1 MPPHSTHPVPGRS
14 TAMRVDAVDRRL
26 SLMTV
31 PGTILLVLSSADV
44 PSESGTGTP
53 SWNALAAAFCVV
65 LIGAGLLPLL
75 GLSRF
80 AQGRLPVASMT
91 RGTWALLPFLGI
103 ALNAGWFWQPNSEQA
118 LVPWTWIL
126 GPSVIGLATLALPPS
141 LAYLVAL
148 CWALSVPAGAV
159 LADVPVSQ
167 EVLALTAVHAADVV
181 FVGLY
186 LIVRRQL
193 RARYDSER
201 QAAHSGADLVRAHE
215 NALQR
220 ARVTALVHD
229 DVLTPLNAAALGHEA
244 GALTASAIAAR
255 RLVRDEIESL
265 TQEVSALQAA
275 IHQSSAIQSPAVQS
289 PAVQSSAIQSPVIQ
303 NSTVQTSAV
312 QSPALQSSV
321 VQSSVLEATRR
332 PSPSGRGEHASLAS
346 AHPMRPAGLMSVS
359 DLITH
364 LRTVA
369 EAQPFGWHL
378 TARKMRD
385 FPYPRLTLWL
395 EQHGSLSAT
404 LCCTPTEAP
413 VRSS

>member
-1 MPPHSTHPVPGRS
+1 M
-14 TAMRVDAVDRRL
+14 
-26 SLMTV
+26 
-31 PGTILLVLSSADV
+31 
-44 PSESGTGTP
+44 
-53 SWNALAAAFCVV
+53 
-65 LIGAGLLPLL
+65 
-75 GLSRF
+75 
-80 AQGRLPVASMT
+80 
-91 RGTWALLPFLGI
+91 
-103 ALNAGWFWQPNSEQA
+103 
-118 LVPWTWIL
+118 
-126 GPSVIGLATLALPPS
+126 
-141 LAYLVAL
+141 
-148 CWALSVPAGAV
+148 
-159 LADVPVSQ
+159 
-167 EVLALTAVHAADVV
+167 
-181 FVGLY
+181 
-186 LIVRRQL
+186 
-193 RARYDSER
+193 
-201 QAAHSGADLVRAHE
+201 RAHE

-255 RLVRDEIESL
+255 RLVRDEIERL

-321 VQSSVLEATRR
+321 IQSSVLEATRR

-369 EAQPFGWHL
+369 EAHSAAFGWHL